1 MTFFWHDWVGYI
13 GVFFV
18 LLAYLLLQA
27 HKIRGNGLTYQ
38 LLNVLGAIGV
48 ILSLVFGL
56 GPINWPAFLMELAWV
71 IIGVFGIVH
80 GTRLRREARAAGRN
94 LPLW

>member
-1 MTFFWHDWVGYI
+1 MNLFWHDWAGYI
-13 GVFFV
+13 GVAFV

-56 GPINWPAFLMELAWV
+56 GPVNWPAFLMELAWIV
-71 IIGVFGIVH
+71 IGVFGIVH
-80 GTRLRREARAAGRN
+80 AARMRRQARAAGRN